1 MIVWI
6 ISISLA
12 SVQLFVA
19 RMQLIEDEE
28 EMFTDNNINN
38 TKTFNKIVSFSYQNS
53 TQFYSRQALTMQEK
67 IYTCNEVWE
76 TNLKQ
81 QIYTLFNF
89 FAVYLIPVFFLGRF
103 IKRDTLAPSRNSIF
117 KYNLPNYKPIN
128 YF

>member
-28 EMFTDNNINN
+28 EMPTDNNINN
-38 TKTFNKIVSFSYQNS
+38 TKTFNKFVSYSYQNS
-53 TQFYSRQALTMQEK
+53 TQFYSRQALTIQEK

-89 FAVYLIPVFFLGRF
+89 FAVYLIPVFFLGNHSKTCRRF
-103 IKRDTLAPSRNSIF
+103 ILAHSGWS
-117 KYNLPNYKPIN
+117 
-128 YF
+128 